1 MKREDDVYGAVLAD
15 MLAGKRAMEIV
26 ERDDGFVMA
35 FDAHYLVAPF
45 RRWDDPLERRAM
57 RFVCGRVLD
66 VVSRTGFRGD
76 LDLPP
81 SFWSPGSGV
90 RQRCGC
96 GSGGPRTRLG

>member
-1 MKREDDVYGAVLAD
+1 MKREDDVYGAVRAD

-26 ERDDGFVMA
+26 ERDDGFGMA

-66 VVSRTGFRGD
+66 V
-76 LDLPP
+76 
-81 SFWSPGSGV
+81 
-90 RQRCGC
+90 GC
-96 GSGGPRTRLG
+96 GGGRVCLYL